1 MRNGPKSLLL
11 LLLSGPL
18 SLAFALII
26 GIVFRFDGQSSF
38 LVLPFLLVFW
48 ITSPASIILTIVM
61 MRTKG
66 AEHEQNT
73 QLYIALA
80 ILNAVLLVV
89 LLWFM

>member
-18 SLAFALII
+18 SLAFALIT

-48 ITSPASIILTIVM
+48 VASPASIILTIMM
-61 MRTKG
+61 MRRSG
-66 AEHEQNT
+66 DEHEQRT
-73 QLYIALA
+73 HLYIALA

-89 LLWFM
+89 LLGFM